1 MRRQAVLLLL
11 LALGWLTWTQLQ
23 AGEAPAGE
31 SGPVRVTIVEE
42 AAPTK
47 AVTPAEE
54 QLLKKLQSPLS
65 VQFAGTPLKDALHY
79 FEEKGKVNVILN
91 TSAPGVDPLFP
102 ITIKLDNVTL
112 ASAIAWTARLAGL
125 IYIARDEAAFVTTPT
140 DLGPEWAAEVRAR
153 EQANDRVAAKTWVPK
168 LNAKL
173 EELTVFSFANTPL
186 AEVLNYLSA
195 RHQVNFVLDP
205 AFVRPD
211 NTVTLEVNDISLK
224 SALGWLLRM
233 KRLDYTLV
241 DEAIF
246 VSSPGR
252 LETLQVTRA
261 TSSLDPRLGTML
273 DVELSEATVQRA
285 LAALAEA
292 TGVNI
297 TLRAEQAPSVR
308 VNLRLSH
315 VTLEQAIKKLAGSTG
330 LPFVVGI
337 GREGVIV
344 QFEPRKPMPPR
355 EAPKPPAEEP
365 QAPPETGQPDKE
377 AKPGARLPHG
387 DGPEVTAQAGLMLS
401 PAAAA

>member
-1 MRRQAVLLLL
+1 MARQGVLLL
-11 LALGWLTWTQLQ
+11 LALGWLAWTQVQ

-47 AVTPAEE
+47 AVSPAEE

-65 VQFAGTPLKDALHY
+65 VQFGGTPLKDALRY

-91 TSAPGVDPLFP
+91 TSASGVDPLFP
-102 ITIKLDNVTL
+102 ITLKLDNVTL

-125 IYIARDEAAFVTTPT
+125 VYIARDEAAFVTAPT

-153 EQANDRVAAKTWVPK
+153 EQANDRAAAKTWVRK
-168 LNAKL
+168 LHAKL
-173 EELTVFSFANTPL
+173 DEPTAFSFANTPL
-186 AEVLNYLSA
+186 AEVLNYLSS

-211 NTVTLEVNDISLK
+211 NTITLEVSDISLK

-246 VSSPGR
+246 VSSPER
-252 LETLQVTRA
+252 LETLQISRSA
-261 TSSLDPRLGTML
+261 SSLDPRLGTML

-297 TLRAEQAPSVR
+297 TLGAEQAPSVR
-308 VNLRLSH
+308 VSLSLNH
-315 VTLEQAIKKLAGSTG
+315 ITLDQAIKKLAGSTG
-330 LPFVVGI
+330 LPFAVSVGK
-337 GREGVIV
+337 EGVV
-344 QFEPRKPMPPR
+344 VWFGPKKPTPLPR

-365 QAPPETGQPDKE
+365 KAPPETGQPNKE

-387 DGPEVTAQAGLMLS
+387 DGLEVTGQAGLMLS
-401 PAAAA
+401 PPAAA